1 MKDLPER
8 WKGLLTRVDNLELR
22 QRSLLFVG
30 LIVVFF
36 ALWQNL
42 LMGPLDARRERL
54 SGQVSRLRADIGAIH
69 GQIGRLADSR
79 TQDPNLAFRARLGQ
93 LREEIAGSGEH
104 LESLTQQLIPPKR
117 MAEVLES
124 LLTRDTGLTLVG
136 LEATGYAPILD
147 SVTEP
152 DAEGLKAEAP
162 KAEVPDVP
170 RGGEGL
176 GGLYRH
182 GLRLV
187 FKGSYLNALEFLQE
201 MEGLPWQFI
210 WGRLDVDVEEHPSAT
225 VTLEVYT
232 LSFDDAWLEV

>member
-1 MKDLPER
+1 MKDLPAR
-8 WKGLLTRVDNLELR
+8 WHGLLIRVDNLELR

-42 LMGPLDARRERL
+42 LMGPLEARRQRL
-54 SGQVSRLRADIGAIH
+54 SGQVSQLRADIGAIH

-79 TQDPNLAFRARLGQ
+79 SQDPGMAVRARLGQ
-93 LREEIAGSGEH
+93 LREEVAGAGEY
-104 LESLTQQLIPPKR
+104 LESLTQHLIPPKH

-147 SVTEP
+147 PGTE
-152 DAEGLKAEAP
+152 P
-162 KAEVPDVP
+162 KAEVPESAA
-170 RGGEGL
+170 GGEGEGL
-176 GGLYRH
+176 RGLYRH

-201 MEGLPWQFI
+201 MEELPWQFI
-210 WGRLDVDVEEHPSAT
+210 WGRLAVDVEEHPSAT
-225 VTLEVYT
+225 VILEVYT
-232 LSFDDAWLEV
+232 LSFDNAWLEV

>member
-1 MKDLPER
+1 MKDVLAR

-42 LMGPLDARRERL
+42 LMGPLDARRQRL
-54 SGQVSRLRADIGAIH
+54 SGQVSQLRADIGATH
-69 GQIGRLADSR
+69 GQIGSLADSR
-79 TQDPNLAFRARLGQ
+79 TQDPNVAVRARLGQ
-93 LREEIAGSGEH
+93 LREEVAGAGEH
-104 LESLTQQLIPPKR
+104 LESLTQHLIPPKR

-124 LLTRDTGLTLVG
+124 LLTRETGLTLVG

-147 SVTEP
+147 SGIE
-152 DAEGLKAEAP
+152 P
-162 KAEVPDVP
+162 KAEVEVP
-170 RGGEGL
+170 AAPAGSEGESL
-176 GGLYRH
+176 RGLYRH

-187 FKGSYLNALEFLQE
+187 FRGSYLNALEFLRE

-210 WGRLDVDVEEHPSAT
+210 WGRLAVDVEEHPSAT

-232 LSFDDAWLEV
+232 LSFDNAWLEV